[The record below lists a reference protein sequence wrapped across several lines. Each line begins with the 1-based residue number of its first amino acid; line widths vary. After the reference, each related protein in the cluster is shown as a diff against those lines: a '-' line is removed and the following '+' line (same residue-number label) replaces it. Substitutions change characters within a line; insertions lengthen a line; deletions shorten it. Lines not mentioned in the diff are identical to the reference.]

1 MNKATDIIK
10 EIIKE
15 ELPMVIDGKINCI
28 SNRISEKLSLGNLVI
43 YNDNDF
49 KENNTFNPGDINK

>member
-15 ELPMVIDGKINCI
+15 ELPMITDGKINCI
-28 SNRISEKLSLGNLVI
+28 SNRISEKLSLCSLVI

-49 KENNTFNPGDINK
+49 KENNTFN

>member
-15 ELPMVIDGKINCI
+15 ELPMVIDGEINCI